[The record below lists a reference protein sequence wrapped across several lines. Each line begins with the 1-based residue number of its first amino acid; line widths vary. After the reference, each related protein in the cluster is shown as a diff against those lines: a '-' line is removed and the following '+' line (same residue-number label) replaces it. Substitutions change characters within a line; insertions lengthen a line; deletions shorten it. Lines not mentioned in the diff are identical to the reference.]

1 MYIDDVKSFL
11 IRMSSVSVIMAM
23 LMLFIFLMSISIRTL
38 FLIPLAGV
46 TVFGYLLL
54 TIPYWWLKGNARS
67 GVFILLACALVLIWR
82 WHLPDVRTVLV
93 RFTDVFW
100 LLLAMGLLRHVMN
113 TWRISEFLSERL
125 MRYGKGSLTLSIAI
139 LTAFLAWP
147 MSLGVIP
154 LMIDA
159 LKKSV
164 FPSRHLAAIVMRMMS
179 ITMVLMPTS
188 IGAATVFAAM
198 PRTPIFTSAALGI
211 PLFLFS
217 LLLLCLSPVIPLA
230 NPIICD
236 ERRANKEGER
246 VRIWIFLIF
255 FWLIF
260 IVALTVIRL
269 NALESIALTA
279 SILYLIERGSSRSI
293 DFLTPL
299 VAVIRSISSE
309 IMLLLGC
316 SLLISTCDLL
326 IPLLPVTFSHSLAS
340 LSVWQRYAC
349 ILFVLPIFSVVGIH
363 PMVLFSL
370 AFPLLGSSMAYGVTD
385 YLVWICFFIAA
396 QLLSPVSI
404 NAIFASSSLH
414 ISPVDTSFK
423 MHSYYVLIFNLFA
436 FIYLSFFIQYL

>member
-1 MYIDDVKSFL
+1 
-11 IRMSSVSVIMAM
+11 
-23 LMLFIFLMSISIRTL
+23 
-38 FLIPLAGV
+38 
-46 TVFGYLLL
+46 
-54 TIPYWWLKGNARS
+54 
-67 GVFILLACALVLIWR
+67 
-82 WHLPDVRTVLV
+82 
-93 RFTDVFW
+93 
-100 LLLAMGLLRHVMN
+100 
-113 TWRISEFLSERL
+113 
-125 MRYGKGSLTLSIAI
+125 
-139 LTAFLAWP
+139 
-147 MSLGVIP
+147 
-154 LMIDA
+154 
-159 LKKSV
+159 
-164 FPSRHLAAIVMRMMS
+164 
-179 ITMVLMPTS
+179 MVLMPTS

-217 LLLLCLSPVIPLA
+217 LLLLCLSPVVPLA

-299 VAVIRSISSE
+299 MAVIRSISSE

-340 LSVWQRYAC
+340 LSVWQLMPVFSLYC
-349 ILFVLPIFSVVGIH
+349 QFSV
-363 PMVLFSL
+363 
-370 AFPLLGSSMAYGVTD
+370 
-385 YLVWICFFIAA
+385 
-396 QLLSPVSI
+396 
-404 NAIFASSSLH
+404 
-414 ISPVDTSFK
+414 
-423 MHSYYVLIFNLFA
+423 
-436 FIYLSFFIQYL
+436 